1 VKKFLFIITL
11 LLALAV
17 SVAAYLYADLLR
29 YAETPASKQSVEA
42 VVVVH
47 PGERF
52 QKIANE
58 LTAAGVLNHPFKFRA
73 YARIKNYDKR
83 IKAGEYALTN
93 DMSPDAILK
102 ALIEGRVRLH
112 KVTVPEGYTQKQIA
126 ELLQASGLTTTSDFL
141 QAATDPALLNA
152 EGIDADSF
160 EGYLFPETYFFP
172 LGVTPKKIISTMVH
186 RFREQFRPEWKERA
200 EMLGFSIHE
209 IITLASIIEK
219 EAGMSFERPIIA
231 SVFYNRL
238 KRGMRLE
245 SDPTV
250 IYGIKDFDGNLTR
263 EHLKTPSRYNTY
275 KIKGLP
281 PAPIANPGADAIEA
295 ALYPAE
301 TEYLFFVSRQNRT
314 HQFSS
319 TIAEHNQAV
328 RKYQRR
334 K

>member
-1 VKKFLFIITL
+1 MKKCLLIITI
-11 LLALAV
+11 LLALIV
-17 SVAAYLYADLLR
+17 SVAAYLYTDLLR
-29 YAETPASKQSVEA
+29 YAQTPASKENMET
-42 VVVVH
+42 VVVVP

-52 QKIANE
+52 QKIAVE
-58 LTAAGVLNHPFKFRA
+58 LTAAGVLNHPFKFIA
-73 YARIKNYDKR
+73 YARIKHYDKR
-83 IKAGEYALTN
+83 IKAGEYAFSK

-112 KVTVPEGYTQKQIA
+112 KVTIPEGYTQKQIA
-126 ELLQASGLTTTSDFL
+126 ELLQASGLTTASDFL
-141 QAATDPALLNA
+141 KAATDPALLKA

-172 LGVTPKKIISTMVH
+172 LCVTPKKIISTMVH
-186 RFREQFRPEWKERA
+186 RLREQFRPEWKKRA
-200 EMLGFSIHE
+200 EMLGFSTHE

-219 EAGMSFERPIIA
+219 EAGTAFERPIIA

-238 KRGMRLE
+238 KKGMRLE

-263 EHLKTPSRYNTY
+263 KHLKTPSRYNTY

-301 TEYLFFVSRQNRT
+301 TKYLFFVSKQDRT

-319 TIAEHNQAV
+319 TIAEHNRAV
-328 RKYQRR
+328 RKYQLR